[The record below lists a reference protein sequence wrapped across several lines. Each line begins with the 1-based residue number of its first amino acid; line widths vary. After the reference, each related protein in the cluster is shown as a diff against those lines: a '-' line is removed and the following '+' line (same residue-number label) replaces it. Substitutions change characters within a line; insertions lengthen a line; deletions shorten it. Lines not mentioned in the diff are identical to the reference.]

1 MEDKMTQTNIEIED
15 EEFECE
21 PREAF
26 LTKKILDAQMF
37 LERNQTHINPV
48 VYTELMFILC
58 KHHISTIEE
67 LEEICERHRN

>member
-1 MEDKMTQTNIEIED
+1 MEDKMIQTED

-21 PREAF
+21 PREVF
-26 LTKKILDAQMF
+26 LTKKILAAQMF

-58 KHHISTIEE
+58 KRYVSTIEE
-67 LEEICERHRN
+67 LEEICEKHRD